1 MIQKINI
8 AHMSKNNH
16 NLGIVENYI
25 STSVESIEEMKLSW
39 YSLLQL
45 LNVKNVNISVYAS
58 FPSSQDNPVL
68 LNSTIIIWFDL

>member
-1 MIQKINI
+1 
-8 AHMSKNNH
+8 MSKNNH

-45 LNVKNVNISVYAS
+45 LNVKNHKDVNISVYAS